1 MRNKGIYAVLL
12 LSVLLIS
19 ACAEELH
26 GSFVDINDGE
36 TVISFDSNGGTKDFV
51 MYSDFGHWE
60 IISTYS
66 EDDCWITVWPK

>member
-26 GSFVDINDGE
+26 GSFVDMEEQRILLCIP
-36 TVISFDSNGGTKDFV
+36 ISGIGK
-51 MYSDFGHWE
+51 
-60 IISTYS
+60 
-66 EDDCWITVWPK
+66 